1 MSEPIPWVEKYRPR
15 VFNDIVL
22 SPLNRVTLSNIVEK
36 NRFPNLLFYGPPGTG
51 KTTAIVNLVSM
62 FQEKYNQKS
71 KSLVIHLN
79 ASDERGIEVIRNQIS
94 QFVGS
99 KTLFVNGTKF
109 VILDE
114 VDYMT
119 KSAQQALR
127 QLMVTHKKN
136 VRFCLICNYASRI
149 DDALQSDLVKLRFN
163 QLPSSDIDRFLRNIC
178 DAENVDISQN
188 NLVKVRQQFG
198 SDMRSMINFLQSN
211 IGVGNTSK
219 IIVTS
224 DWKKI
229 IGNICDTNKSIA
241 DITKYVLKL
250 MSDSGYDGRHILSG
264 ILKYCLDKRR
274 DLLQSDYLI
283 SLGDVMHYE
292 RNMDE
297 RDMIGLVV
305 GELAKNWR
313 NTV

>member
-1 MSEPIPWVEKYRPR
+1 MSEPIPWVEKYRPKF
-15 VFNDIVL
+15 FNDIVL
-22 SPLNRVTLSNIVEK
+22 SPLNRATLSNIVEK
-36 NRFPNLLFYGPPGTG
+36 DRFPNLLFYGPPGTG

-99 KTLFVNGTKF
+99 KTLFVSGTKF

-127 QLMVTHKKN
+127 QLMVAHKKN

-178 DAENVDISQN
+178 DAENVEITQN

-211 IGVGNTSK
+211 IGVGNTSR

-241 DITKYVLKL
+241 DITESVLKL
-250 MSDSGYDGRHILSG
+250 MSDSGYDGRRILSG
-264 ILKYCLDKRR
+264 ILKYCFDKRR
-274 DLLQSDYLI
+274 ELLQSDYLI

-297 RDMIGLVV
+297 RDMIGLVI
-305 GELAKNWR
+305 GELAKHWR